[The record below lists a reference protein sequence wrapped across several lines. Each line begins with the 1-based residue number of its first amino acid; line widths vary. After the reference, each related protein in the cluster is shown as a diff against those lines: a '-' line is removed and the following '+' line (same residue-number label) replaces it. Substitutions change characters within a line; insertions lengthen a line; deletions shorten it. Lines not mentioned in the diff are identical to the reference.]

1 MVAMDPRNA
10 LARVHGLLHT
20 ALDGDDGKRVGWM
33 PAHLTQAD
41 LALGR
46 ATKSDGSPVRA
57 VDIWANDVADRL
69 AKLGAE
75 YHRVPAEEVKR
86 WKAAFTAAKARAKWI
101 GIATHAAGNHAHFPY
116 RDSEASRWKAVAAQR
131 RKADKKAGIDGRRKR
146 GSKAEKKII
155 PAAKGGHHVE
165 LAMSG
170 HCWICTKC
178 KARSTSRLNLA
189 TSKCGGIGVKPLA
202 MVAAAVK
209 SKPAEGGRRHVLIEA
224 GSVQWCD
231 ICGTYAESRTSK
243 RMAGVC
249 LGPPPAAAGKGG
261 MRQQLMALKAGKHPV
276 TGYCLP
282 SPSGNVAPV
291 GNGTYAMLKPT
302 ISYDDSFVPYVPE
315 QFGEPQPAKGESAER
330 KRWLLLGRLR
340 CKQGMEERRRKRLR
354 RKEAKSEVRELI
366 RSFCDDG
373 ADALATSESM
383 CEAAADDASDEEF
396 WKSLPSVIERE
407 RHVHMIPTNPCRQF
421 PGKAIRS
428 RLEALKQ
435 AAVHYED
442 VSLGECCELQGS
454 FFQHADATRVAS
466 L

>member
-1 MVAMDPRNA
+1 MDPRNA
-10 LARVHGLLHT
+10 LARIHGLLHT

-57 VDIWANDVADRL
+57 VDIWANDVADKL

-101 GIATHAAGNHAHFPY
+101 GIATQAAGNHAHFPY

-131 RKADKKAGIDGRRKR
+131 KKANNKEGIDGRKKK
-146 GSKAEKKII
+146 GPKAAKKII
-155 PAAKGGHHVE
+155 PVSEGGHHVE

-178 KARSTSRLNLA
+178 KARSTSRISLA
-189 TSKCGGIGVKPLA
+189 TSKCGGISVKPLA
-202 MVAAAVK
+202 VVAAAVK
-209 SKPAEGGRRHVLIEA
+209 SKPADGGRRHVLIEA

-231 ICGTYAESRTSK
+231 TCGTYAESRTSK

-249 LGPPPAAAGKGG
+249 LGPPPFAAGKGG

-276 TGYCLP
+276 TGHWLP
-282 SPSGNVAPV
+282 SPSSSVAPV
-291 GNGTYAMLKPT
+291 GKGTYATLKPK
-302 ISYDDSFVPYVPE
+302 ISDDDSFVPYVPE
-315 QFGEPQPAKGESAER
+315 QFCEPQSANGDSAER

-340 CKQGMEERRRKRLR
+340 CKLGMEERRRKRLR
-354 RKEAKSEVRELI
+354 RKEAKSEVRDLI
-366 RSFCDDG
+366 RSFVDG
-373 ADALATSESM
+373 DAGASAPNDSRH
-383 CEAAADDASDEEF
+383 EAAVDDASDEEF
-396 WKSLPSVIERE
+396 WTSLPSVIERE
-407 RHVHMIPTNPCRQF
+407 RHIITIPTYPCRQF

-435 AAVHYED
+435 AEVHRED
-442 VSLGECCELQGS
+442 GC
-454 FFQHADATRVAS
+454 
-466 L
+466 